1 MLDKNFTPPKQN
13 VSTRETKKRIKIIE
27 QILPEL
33 SKYSTAIL
41 LTGSM
46 AYGQDFSVTPD
57 SDIDL
62 QLMTNMEKIA
72 QINSCKFFQKY
83 NTEKIIQWF
92 TEWIFEQFSIS
103 CIVKEVK
110 IECHFWNEKTFKEIL
125 QYKKEE
131 TIRLRSQT
139 KKIMTDYAYSFD
151 GTENTHEYPDYKKEK
166 YNLWIF
172 PSFRVIKNKLFL
184 ARPLTHILGNVI
196 KLYDACDIKSAIR
209 EFKNITKQKLADTPR
224 EKWKTYSFFNTL
236 PEKNKVSEEVLE
248 RIEDI
253 TVTWE

>member
-13 VSTRETKKRIKIIE
+13 ISTRETKKRIRIIE

-46 AYGQDFSVTPD
+46 AYGQDFSVTTD

-62 QLMTNMEKIA
+62 QLLTNSEKIA

-83 NTEKIIQWF
+83 NTKKIIEWF
-92 TEWIFEQFSIS
+92 TEGIFDQFTIRF
-103 CIVKEVK
+103 IVKEVS

-131 TIRLRSQT
+131 IVRLRSQT
-139 KKIMTDYAYSFD
+139 KKIATDYAYSFD
-151 GTENTHEYPDYKKEK
+151 WAEDVCEYPDYKSGK
-166 YNLWIF
+166 YTLWIF
-172 PSFRVIKNKLFL
+172 PSYRVLKNKLFL
-184 ARPLTHILGNVI
+184 ARPLTNILGNVI
-196 KLYDACDIKSAIR
+196 KLYDACDIKSVIR
-209 EFKNITKQKLADTPR
+209 ECKNLTKQKLADMPW
-224 EKWKTYSFFNTL
+224 EEWKTYSIFNTL
-236 PEKNKVSEEVLE
+236 PGKNKVSEEV
-248 RIEDI
+248 RWMVED
-253 TVTWE
+253 VTIQS